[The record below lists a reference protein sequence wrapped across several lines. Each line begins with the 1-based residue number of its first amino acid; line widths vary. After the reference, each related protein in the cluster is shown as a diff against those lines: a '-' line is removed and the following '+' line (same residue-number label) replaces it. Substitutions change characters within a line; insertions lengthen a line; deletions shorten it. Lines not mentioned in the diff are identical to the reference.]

1 MSNPGFGGINPMMNN
16 GIGMSMNPAGMNM
29 NPMGMSNNGMVMNN
43 NGMDMNMNPMGMNNN
58 FMNNGMGMNNMNIG
72 MNPSFNPMM
81 MNNAQNFQNMQNMA
95 NMMMNNFQNF
105 QNMQQNFGNNQ
116 NIQTQAEPQA
126 NQGNINL
133 YFRISETQT
142 IKSDD
147 NIILIQCNINDKVAD
162 IVEKYRNKSLDREE
176 KNFVFNA
183 KKLNLSLTAAE
194 AGLNNGCTMFVLNP
208 KNVKGAL

>member
-16 GIGMSMNPAGMNM
+16 GIGMSMNPVGMNM

-116 NIQTQAEPQA
+116 NIQTQPAPQDDQ
-126 NQGNINL
+126 NNINL

-194 AGLNNGCTMFVLNP
+194 AGLNNGSTIFVLNP

>member
-16 GIGMSMNPAGMNM
+16 GIGMSMNPVGMNM
-29 NPMGMSNNGMVMNN
+29 NSMGMSNNGMVMNN
-43 NGMDMNMNPMGMNNN
+43 NGMDMNMNP
-58 FMNNGMGMNNMNIG
+58 MGMNNMNIG

-105 QNMQQNFGNNQ
+105 QNTQQNFGNNQ
-116 NIQTQAEPQA
+116 NIQTQPAPQDDQ
-126 NQGNINL
+126 NNINL

-194 AGLNNGCTMFVLNP
+194 AGLNNGCTIFVLNP

>member
-1 MSNPGFGGINPMMNN
+1 
-16 GIGMSMNPAGMNM
+16 
-29 NPMGMSNNGMVMNN
+29 
-43 NGMDMNMNPMGMNNN
+43 
-58 FMNNGMGMNNMNIG
+58 
-72 MNPSFNPMM
+72 
-81 MNNAQNFQNMQNMA
+81 MA

-116 NIQTQAEPQA
+116 NIQTQPAPQDDQ
-126 NQGNINL
+126 NNINL

-194 AGLNNGCTMFVLNP
+194 AGLNNGCTIFVLNP